1 MYAERTFVLRAG
13 LAVAKTPGPS
23 LQPAVLLDAAVST
36 QRHDVLA
43 GAMPLYLS
51 LPIRMLAENDRLD
64 DTGKASKL
72 LDALL
77 PSNTTVTVT
86 FGSGLGAGRG
96 DGVSCWEASGVTA
109 VVGLS
114 LGLDAPHVV
123 GDADRVGDRGG
134 LLVRERL
141 LVTDAVGV
149 VDSLPLVLRDGVAV
163 GATEEDTVQLP
174 VADRVRVLV
183 EVPESLMVLDGESDG
198 VREAVGDGDGDGD
211 GVGVGVGVGV
221 CEGLCVE
228 ERVGDV
234 VTDGAA
240 EIEVD
245 CEAEAL
251 SVMLPD
257 GLVVGVTDMVSELV
271 TLGDEEKD
279 ADEGG
284 GETDEVADGGPV
296 QSGAGTPVTPAEHGP
311 VHAVLD
317 SPGEP
322 ASQVPEHSAEDNMAV
337 APYRPAGHGTQG
349 AMPMCAQY
357 PGAHTAK
364 TWTPTPPAMTFALV
378 DHVRVAELA
387 VTREGA
393 GKSF

>member
-1 MYAERTFVLRAG
+1 
-13 LAVAKTPGPS
+13 
-23 LQPAVLLDAAVST
+23 
-36 QRHDVLA
+36 
-43 GAMPLYLS
+43 
-51 LPIRMLAENDRLD
+51 
-64 DTGKASKL
+64 
-72 LDALL
+72 
-77 PSNTTVTVT
+77 
-86 FGSGLGAGRG
+86 
-96 DGVSCWEASGVTA
+96 VTA

-123 GDADRVGDRGG
+123 GDTDRVGDRGG

-163 GATEEDTVQLP
+163 GVTEEDTVPLP

-183 EVPESLMVLDGESDG
+183 EVPELLMVLDGESDG
-198 VREAVGDGDGDGD
+198 VREAVGEGDGD

-279 ADEGG
+279 AEEGG

-296 QSGAGTPVTPAEHGP
+296 QFGATEPGTPVTPAEHGP

-317 SPGEP
+317 SPGEL
-322 ASQVPEHSAEDNMAV
+322 SYISCWHSVHTKRQRNWA
-337 APYRPAGHGTQG
+337 HG
-349 AMPMCAQY
+349 
-357 PGAHTAK
+357 
-364 TWTPTPPAMTFALV
+364 
-378 DHVRVAELA
+378 
-387 VTREGA
+387 
-393 GKSF
+393 S